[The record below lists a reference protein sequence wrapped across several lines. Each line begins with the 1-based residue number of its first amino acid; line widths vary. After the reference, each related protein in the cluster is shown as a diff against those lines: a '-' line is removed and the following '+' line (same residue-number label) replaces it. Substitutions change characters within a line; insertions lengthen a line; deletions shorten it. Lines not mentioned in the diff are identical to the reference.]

1 MAAIVDGI
9 YYGCKTKYVEKCVK
23 HGIKIITIAVAWI
36 TRKHGTTHR
45 LRNLGGRMQSRKRYV
60 RELLGVGM

>member
-23 HGIKIITIAVAWI
+23 HGIKIILFINFCYFKSSKSVYPDKDFSIFTFFLMKQTKNLYSIAI
-36 TRKHGTTHR
+36 
-45 LRNLGGRMQSRKRYV
+45 
-60 RELLGVGM
+60 

>member
-23 HGIKIITIAVAWI
+23 HGIKIIFIAIARYLKSR
-36 TRKHGTTHR
+36 RK
-45 LRNLGGRMQSRKRYV
+45 KV
-60 RELLGVGM
+60 

>member
-23 HGIKIITIAVAWI
+23 HGIKIIAFTKVVSQIMWNCSPNKSI
-36 TRKHGTTHR
+36 GKC
-45 LRNLGGRMQSRKRYV
+45 LKK
-60 RELLGVGM
+60 